1 MDGQYRIHY
10 VNDSLLKL
18 QNWIRLR
25 RYSLG

>member
-10 VNDSLLKL
+10 VNDSLLKF